1 MSAATARRSGSTKV
15 TKTQSPPVARQ
26 LSVRSIMET
35 VLRRGP
41 TSRAEMA
48 KLTGLSRQTTT
59 QVVLELE
66 RDGWLQVSGRMQG
79 PLGRSAPTYEI
90 NPASAFVLGIRL
102 EGSVLQMALA
112 DLRGGIVAEVTEPT
126 EPQGGLQVVRQVGR
140 LFKQLRKQ
148 AGVSQDAVRLGVMGS
163 PGVVDPKSG
172 HIDIAPSIPH
182 LGDIN
187 VVDALRSELGL
198 ALSIENGV
206 KLAALGELWQGVA
219 RGKRNF
225 VYFGIGSGVGMGIIA
240 NGKLIRGG
248 SGAAGEVAY
257 LPVGGDPFD
266 PAGLV
271 NGTFEM
277 AVNSAALLRRYETY
291 GGPRTGSVNDVFA
304 AFKNGDAPAVAAVE
318 ETARLAAVAINAVA
332 AMLDPE
338 LVVLGGSIGRRPE
351 LGARVAA
358 LLPRLFPKPLDVRSS
373 SLEDRA
379 TLVGALGEALNQLHA
394 GLFGVEAIRR
404 EISVTNLSTVGS

>member
-1 MSAATARRSGSTKV
+1 MAKS
-15 TKTQSPPVARQ
+15 QSPPVARQ
-26 LSVRSIMET
+26 LSVRAIMET
-35 VLRRGP
+35 VLRRGA

-112 DLRGGIVAEVTEPT
+112 DLRGAVVAEVSEPT
-126 EPQGGLQVVRQVGR
+126 EPRGGLAVVDQVGR
-140 LFKQLRKQ
+140 LF
-148 AGVSQDAVRLGVMGS
+148 GVLTTQSRVSRSAVRLAVMGS

-187 VVDALRSELGL
+187 VVEALRTELGL
-198 ALSIENGV
+198 PLSIENGV

-225 VYFGIGSGVGMGIIA
+225 AYFGIGSGVGMGIVA
-240 NGKLIRGG
+240 DGRLIRGG
-248 SGAAGEVAY
+248 TGAAGEVAY

-277 AVNSAALLRRYETY
+277 AVNSAALLRRYQSY
-291 GGPRTGSVNDVFA
+291 GGPAGNSVGDIFLGLGHGDVA
-304 AFKNGDAPAVAAVE
+304 AVAAIE
-318 ETARLAAVAINAVA
+318 ETARLAAVAIGAVVA
-332 AMLDPE
+332 VLDPE
-338 LVVLGGSIGRRPE
+338 LIVLGGSIGRRPE
-351 LGARVAA
+351 MSGRVAA
-358 LLPRLFPKPLDVRSS
+358 LLPRLFPKALDVRSS
-373 SLEDRA
+373 ALGDRA

-394 GLFGVEAIRR
+394 TLFGVEATRS
-404 EISVTNLSTVGS
+404 EISVTNLEPAEH